1 MQLQLESIF
10 LSIENDSEGKC
21 VGLSVDNATVKNRTL
36 NLNYM
41 HVSKV
46 TMYIYFAAFDK

>member
-1 MQLQLESIF
+1 MNQKG
-10 LSIENDSEGKC
+10 NG